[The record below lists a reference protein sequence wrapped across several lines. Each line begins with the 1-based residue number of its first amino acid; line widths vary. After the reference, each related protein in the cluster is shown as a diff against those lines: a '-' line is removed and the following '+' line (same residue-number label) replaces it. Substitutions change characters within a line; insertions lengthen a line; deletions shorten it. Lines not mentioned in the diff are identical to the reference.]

1 MKNEFSHSELESL
14 LPEYLFGDMDN
25 DTKQRFE
32 DSAKNYSDIM
42 SEIENVKITLSK
54 FDEYDLKGNIKQE
67 SRNLSVKVQEKLAK
81 KKKTSHIM
89 GTFPKYVYPSLG
101 LLTLIYLFFFTD
113 NFDKKEVLKV
123 EFKIFNQSDL
133 ALIDLE
139 SSEILPELIESNLIY
154 NDPLLNNLNFK
165 QDEIYDLDIEEFDFN
180 FSIINSN
187 FDVFLNELDESEFN
201 ELMED
206 IENEKIGV

>member
-32 DSAKNYSDIM
+32 DSAKNYSDILA
-42 SEIENVKITLSK
+42 EIENVKITLSK

-101 LLTLIYLFFFTD
+101 LLTVIYLFFFTD
-113 NFDKKEVLKV
+113 NFDEKEVSNV

-133 ALIDLE
+133 VLIDLE

-165 QDEIYDLDIEEFDFN
+165 QDEIYDLDIEGFDFN

>member
-1 MKNEFSHSELESL
+1 
-14 LPEYLFGDMDN
+14 
-25 DTKQRFE
+25 
-32 DSAKNYSDIM
+32 
-42 SEIENVKITLSK
+42 
-54 FDEYDLKGNIKQE
+54 
-67 SRNLSVKVQEKLAK
+67 
-81 KKKTSHIM
+81 
-89 GTFPKYVYPSLG
+89 
-101 LLTLIYLFFFTD
+101 
-113 NFDKKEVLKV
+113 
-123 EFKIFNQSDL
+123 
-133 ALIDLE
+133 LIDLE

>member
-1 MKNEFSHSELESL
+1 
-14 LPEYLFGDMDN
+14 
-25 DTKQRFE
+25 
-32 DSAKNYSDIM
+32 
-42 SEIENVKITLSK
+42 
-54 FDEYDLKGNIKQE
+54 
-67 SRNLSVKVQEKLAK
+67 
-81 KKKTSHIM
+81 M

-113 NFDKKEVLKV
+113 NFDKKEVLNV

>member
-32 DSAKNYSDIM
+32 DSAKNYSDILA
-42 SEIENVKITLSK
+42 EIENVKITLSK

-113 NFDKKEVLKV
+113 NFDEKEVSNV

-133 ALIDLE
+133 VLIDLE

-165 QDEIYDLDIEEFDFN
+165 QDEIYDLDIEGFDFN

>member
-1 MKNEFSHSELESL
+1 MKNEFTHSELESL
-14 LPEYLFGDMDN
+14 LPEYLFGDMDV
-25 DTKQRFE
+25 DTKLRFE
-32 DSAKNYSDIM
+32 ESAKNYSDIM
-42 SEIENVKITLSK
+42 AEIENVKMTLSK

-101 LLTLIYLFFFTD
+101 LLTLVYLFFFTD
-113 NFDKKEVLKV
+113 NFDEKEVATD

-133 ALIDLE
+133 ALIDLDN
-139 SSEILPELIESNLIY
+139 SEILPELIESNLIY
-154 NDPLLNNLNFK
+154 NDPLLSSLNIK
-165 QDEIYDLDIEEFDFN
+165 QDEIYELDIENFDFN
-180 FSIINSN
+180 FNIINSN

>member
-1 MKNEFSHSELESL
+1 MKNEFTHSELESL
-14 LPEYLFGDMDN
+14 LPEYLFGDMDV
-25 DTKQRFE
+25 DTKLRFE
-32 DSAKNYSDIM
+32 KSAKNYSDIM
-42 SEIENVKITLSK
+42 SEIENVKMTLSK

-101 LLTLIYLFFFTD
+101 LLTLVYLFFFTD
-113 NFDKKEVLKV
+113 NFDEKEVATD

-133 ALIDLE
+133 ALIDLDN
-139 SSEILPELIESNLIY
+139 SEILPELIESNLIY
-154 NDPLLNNLNFK
+154 NDPLLSSLNIK
-165 QDEIYDLDIEEFDFN
+165 QDEIYDLDIENFDFN
-180 FSIINSN
+180 FNIINSN